1 MLYPNKAQWWVIWI
15 VAVLAFLFLV
25 NGAVEVALGLVALGC
40 LLVWQLSRLRKRPE
54 ERETDVDENSRAE
67 HSESAYCVESG
78 AQLESTWKRCPF
90 CGNAKY

>member
-25 NGAVEVALGLVALGC
+25 NGAVEVAFGLVALGC

-54 ERETDVDENSRAE
+54 ERTEI
-67 HSESAYCVESG
+67 
-78 AQLESTWKRCPF
+78 
-90 CGNAKY
+90 GNAIAPLQAPDNATESEV